1 MKNPMSFSY
10 LQQSEAETMHRF
22 TEALPSIQSGIP
34 NLLDTLFRLA
44 YFAKQQE
51 AAGATDAFPYFVF
64 ERYVRL
70 PYTVRATWI
79 PVGTGY
85 YAEGSVLVRL
95 LLETFVQLRYF
106 TTRREQLI
114 THLNKKGQKGKV
126 QFKTM
131 FDEFAP
137 DYYDGH
143 YRVLASIAH
152 GGYGFSVL
160 SGLSETTEGTR
171 RTPAGCEFDENR
183 CSYVVNQILMLI
195 SGYLTNVPEWFTQYQ
210 QLVPPEAETERLQT
224 LETLKKWRTGHRATF
239 PHSHGWVDSSD
250 LLMGHAEGSKA

>member
-1 MKNPMSFSY
+1 MKNPMSFAY
-10 LQQSEAETMHRF
+10 LQQSEAETAQRF
-22 TEALPSIQSGIP
+22 TQALPGIHSGIP

-51 AAGATDAFPYFVF
+51 AAGPTDAFPYFVF
-64 ERYVRL
+64 ERYIRL

-79 PVGTGY
+79 LVGTGY
-85 YAEGSVLVRL
+85 YAEASVLVRL

-114 THLNKKGQKGKV
+114 AHLNKKGQKGQV

-137 DYYDGH
+137 NYYDDH

-160 SGLSETTEGTR
+160 SGLSETPEGTHL
-171 RTPAGCEFDENR
+171 TPAGCEFDENR

-195 SGYLTNVPEWFTQYQ
+195 SGYLTNVPAWFTKYQ
-210 QLVPPEAETERLQT
+210 QLAPAEAETERLQT
-224 LETLKKWRTGHRATF
+224 LGTLKEWRRGHRARF
-239 PHSHGWVDSSD
+239 PQSHGWVDSSD
-250 LLMGHAEGSKA
+250 LRMGHAEGSRV